1 MGEVLRKG
9 GERDKTALRKGVLN
23 LLPVYKGLK
32 IVAKNCAFMI
42 PEVFKWRQ
50 APPSEVPGGRP
61 RFFS

>member
-32 IVAKNCAFMI
+32 IVAKI
-42 PEVFKWRQ
+42 
-50 APPSEVPGGRP
+50 APS
-61 RFFS
+61 